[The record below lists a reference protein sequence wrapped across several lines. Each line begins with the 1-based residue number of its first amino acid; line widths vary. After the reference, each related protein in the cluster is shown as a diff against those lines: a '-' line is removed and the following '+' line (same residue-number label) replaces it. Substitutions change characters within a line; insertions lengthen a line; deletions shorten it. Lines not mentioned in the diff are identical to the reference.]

1 MLDIFLDKNSKT
13 VNRRVLQSP
22 MTSEKGEQVIQEEEK
37 DSLFVARK
45 SLKILTDSVGLLKQ
59 HVLGLDPQGYL
70 RIVKLLNNAL
80 FTKNTIHLMGMGRSR
95 LVAELFAEFLLD
107 ENLSSS
113 VIGSTYAKPVRH
125 GDVVI
130 GISGSGETRSTVDN
144 VRATTFR
151 EVFIVG
157 ITARGRSQLARFSDQ
172 SVVFEW
178 AASERVQSNYIVN
191 QLTGRKSPL
200 TPMGTLFEFA
210 TLIYAITATKGLYDP
225 ENPKHIFKEISRYTI
240 EVMNQVRKGLKP
252 GGYLFEPAM
261 RFLEILEKDLKYDN
275 QVFWLGSELSEY
287 IATMSGMRARHAGVR
302 IRARTSWRFKKTYDH
317 FLLIAFDTNKDP
329 TARWLAKEAKDNKL
343 RTNVLTTNYKN
354 PLENIDDQMVMDLK
368 IKEPK
373 NQFIRDEAPYHRRLD
388 DMIFQFVAANF
399 LDSLIAQL
407 AYDMGIQEKEMKEKH
422 ANVE

>member
-1 MLDIFLDKNSKT
+1 MLDIFLGKNSKT
-13 VNRRVLQSP
+13 DKWRVSQSH
-22 MTSEKGEQVIQEEEK
+22 MSVEEGEQVVKEEEK
-37 DSLFVARK
+37 DPLFVARK

-59 HVLGLDPQGYL
+59 HVLGLDTQGYL
-70 RIVKLLNNAL
+70 RIVKLLNSAL

-172 SVVFEW
+172 AIVFEW

-200 TPMGTLFEFA
+200 TPMGTLF
-210 TLIYAITATKGLYDP
+210 
-225 ENPKHIFKEISRYTI
+225 
-240 EVMNQVRKGLKP
+240 
-252 GGYLFEPAM
+252 
-261 RFLEILEKDLKYDN
+261 
-275 QVFWLGSELSEY
+275 
-287 IATMSGMRARHAGVR
+287 
-302 IRARTSWRFKKTYDH
+302 
-317 FLLIAFDTNKDP
+317 
-329 TARWLAKEAKDNKL
+329 
-343 RTNVLTTNYKN
+343 
-354 PLENIDDQMVMDLK
+354 
-368 IKEPK
+368 
-373 NQFIRDEAPYHRRLD
+373 
-388 DMIFQFVAANF
+388 
-399 LDSLIAQL
+399 
-407 AYDMGIQEKEMKEKH
+407 
-422 ANVE
+422 